1 MGELS
6 IPYTVIGEVTDQG
19 VFEYGNVHISMDE
32 ALKGLDRYVRGGI
45 PDGNRKEEKTGEEA
59 RVEEKLYH
67 TDAVYICDHK
77 IRTANRIYPRISR
90 HQLRI

>member
-32 ALKGLDRYVRGGI
+32 ALKAWTGTLEAVFPTVTG
-45 PDGNRKEEKTGEEA
+45 KEKTAKRPE
-59 RVEEKLYH
+59 
-67 TDAVYICDHK
+67 
-77 IRTANRIYPRISR
+77 
-90 HQLRI
+90 